1 MYARQLTLTT
11 LLALTAGSAF
21 ASHVSLGMDVWIN
34 NNWQNVTYQSTE
46 TPLSGSAVQLTGT
59 AGNSMWDYGWDL
71 VVDPDPVISGSLT
84 FTNTTAMTQS
94 YSVLLTLSTP
104 ASSQNHTMTGT
115 VFAGTGVSDS
125 TTDSDSSAQLS
136 NIAITGLIDGSNAMN
151 IFAGGLSCGIPIGSD
166 GCSASLSA
174 DSINGPALWT
184 AGITSSIGIRLNF
197 DLSAGDT
204 ATLITA
210 FDVQPVPL
218 PAALWLFGSGLL
230 GLAGLARRR

>member
-1 MYARQLTLTT
+1 MYARQLTLTA
-11 LLALTAGSAF
+11 LLSLTAGSAF

-34 NNWQNVTYQSTE
+34 GSWQNVTYESTE
-46 TPLSGSAVQLTGT
+46 TALSGSAVQLTGT

-71 VVDPDPVISGSLT
+71 TVDPDPVISGSLT

-104 ASSQNHTMTGT
+104 SSSLGHTMTGT

-125 TTDSDSSAQLS
+125 TTDGDSSAQLS

-151 IFAGGLSCGIPIGSD
+151 IFAGGLSCGIPIGSS
-166 GCSASLSA
+166 GCSASLGA

-184 AGITSSIGIRLNF
+184 AGITGSIGIRLNF